1 MSVSVEMPKYK
12 SHKEVWALK
21 IKSIVRDGE
30 GENRESDGSAII
42 TPEEEGYAPFR
53 VEGDYLH
60 KHKPQAGGYYVV
72 YKDGYKSFSPAE
84 AFEEGNTLI
93 KENSFFDR
101 ILIEAQELATKTNA
115 LNDFMRTQKFVDLDR
130 QNKDLLYKQSR
141 LMNEYLQVLGQR
153 IELLGEK
160 FSFKQ

>member
-1 MSVSVEMPKYK
+1 MNVSVEMPKYR

-60 KHKPQAGGYYVV
+60 KHKPQVGGYYVV

-84 AFEEGNTLI
+84 AFEDGNTLI
-93 KENSFFDR
+93 KETTFLER
-101 ILIEAQELATKTNA
+101 LI
-115 LNDFMRTQKFVDLDR
+115 
-130 QNKDLLYKQSR
+130 
-141 LMNEYLQVLGQR
+141 NE
-153 IELLGEK
+153 EKELGEK
-160 FSFKQ
+160 IAGLNKGLHSDGFAEKVGDYQFELLSLQHSTMIAYRRVLNMRIKDLNSK

>member
-30 GENRESDGSAII
+30 GENRDSDGSAII

-60 KHKPQAGGYYVV
+60 KHKPQVGGYYVV
-72 YKDGYKSFSPAE
+72 YKDDYKSFSPAK
-84 AFEEGNTLI
+84 AFEEGNTYCGLS
-93 KENSFFDR
+93 N
-101 ILIEAQELATKTNA
+101 ELETLAN
-115 LNDFMRTQKFVDLDR
+115 
-130 QNKDLLYKQSR
+130 
-141 LMNEYLQVLGQR
+141 
-153 IELLGEK
+153 ELLNKGFYVNK
-160 FSFKQ
+160 ISRGNDTDDVDYLVVSVNPPKDVKPVDHNTN

>member
-60 KHKPQAGGYYVV
+60 KHKPQVGGYYVV
-72 YKDGYKSFSPAE
+72 YKDGYKSYSPAE
-84 AFEEGNTLI
+84 AFEEGNTYCGLS
-93 KENSFFDR
+93 N
-101 ILIEAQELATKTNA
+101 ELEKITNA
-115 LNDFMRTQKFVDLDR
+115 QLANELSNKGFYVNKISRGNDTDDIDYLVVSVNPPKDVKPVDH
-130 QNKDLLYKQSR
+130 NT
-141 LMNEYLQVLGQR
+141 N
-153 IELLGEK
+153 
-160 FSFKQ
+160 